1 MVWSLITL
9 GTGLVLGGA
18 LWFLADVL
26 EKKKAMK
33 QTVAHPD
40 NQDDM
45 DNYED

>member
-26 EKKKAMK
+26 EKKKARK
-33 QTVAHPD
+33 QAAGHPLEKD
-40 NQDDM
+40 ETDD
-45 DNYED
+45 YED